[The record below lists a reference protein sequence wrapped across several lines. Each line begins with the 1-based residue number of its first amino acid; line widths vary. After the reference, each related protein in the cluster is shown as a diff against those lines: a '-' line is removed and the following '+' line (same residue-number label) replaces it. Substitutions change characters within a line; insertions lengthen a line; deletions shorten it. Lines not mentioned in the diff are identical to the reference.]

1 MKTKESTA
9 QKWKVELYNSVVA
22 IINDGIFGD
31 HAAGSKVTI
40 PPQGS
45 YKSVILNFLIVFI

>member
-9 QKWKVELYNSVVA
+9 QKWKVGLYNSVVA

>member
-9 QKWKVELYNSVVA
+9 QKWKVGLYNSVVA

-40 PPQGS
+40 PHRGPT
-45 YKSVILNFLIVFI
+45 KV